1 MDDRTHRAARRI
13 EGRSAAPGVALGPL
27 VRLTPAKQDTRQHRS
42 AAEEHQALV
51 DALAASHAD
60 LGVLVREV
68 GDADAEAILSFQV
81 ALLEDDNLA
90 APGFALIAG
99 GEVANRAWS
108 AAIDPEIASYEQA
121 DDPYFRARA
130 SDLRDLRDRVLRHL
144 AGEADQIVPSGVIVA
159 ADDMPPSMF
168 LATDWRDGGLVL
180 RRGSP
185 SSHVAILARSR
196 GVPMIVGVD
205 VDQLENGT
213 DVLLDGDAGLL
224 IVDPDSDM
232 RAIYCQRRAE
242 QSEVRQAVASFSGP
256 VLTASGELVRV
267 TINVTG
273 LAELEDLDAA
283 HVDGIGLMRTEFLFQ
298 GREKL
303 PTEEEQYQ
311 IYRRMVEWAAGKPVT
326 IRTLDAG
333 GDKPIIGLTQ
343 PGDMNPFLGVRGVR
357 LSLRHLDVFRVQLR
371 ALARAAVAGNLK
383 VMIPMVTVPEELD
396 RCRALF
402 EQAVEELCREGQE
415 AQLPPLG
422 MMVEVPAAAL
432 TIEDFSADFFS
443 IGSNDLIQYVAAASR
458 DEPQLADLAR
468 PSRAV
473 FNLIGH
479 VVNCGDR
486 SGRETSLCGDLAGDP
501 EQVAALLDH
510 GLRAFSVAPGAL
522 GPVRAAIARYSGSR
536 AFSSE
541 METGS
546 RQENASN
553 QESSAPFRFYRN
565 GKGSGA

>member
-1 MDDRTHRAARRI
+1 MDDRTHRTARRV
-13 EGRSAAPGVALGPL
+13 EGRPAAPGIALGPL
-27 VRLTPAKQDTRQHRS
+27 VRLAPVKHDARQHRS
-42 AAEEHQALV
+42 AAEERQALL
-51 DALAASHAD
+51 DALAASQLA
-60 LGVLVREV
+60 LTVLAREA
-68 GDADAEAILSFQV
+68 GDADAEAILSFQI

-90 APGFALIAG
+90 APAFAGIAG
-99 GEVANRAWS
+99 GEAANRAWS
-108 AAIDPEIASYEQA
+108 AAIDPEIASYDGA
-121 DDPYFRARA
+121 SDPYFRARA

-144 AGEADQIVPSGVIVA
+144 AGETDQTVPSGVIVA
-159 ADDMPPSMF
+159 ADDMPPSTF

-205 VDQLENGT
+205 VDHLENGA
-213 DVLLDGDAGLL
+213 DALLDGDAGLL
-224 IVDPDSDM
+224 FVDPDTEM
-232 RAIYCQRRAE
+232 RAIYRQRRVE
-242 QSEVRQAVASFSGP
+242 QSQVRQAAASFSGP
-256 VLTASGELVRV
+256 ALTATGELVRV
-267 TINVTG
+267 MINVTG
-273 LAELEDLDAA
+273 LAELRDIDTA

-311 IYRRMVEWAAGKPVT
+311 IYRRMVEWAAGRPVT

-333 GDKPIIGLTQ
+333 GDKPIAGLTQ

-357 LSLRHLDVFRVQLR
+357 LSLRHLDVFREQLR

-396 RCRALF
+396 RCRTLL
-402 EQAVEELCREGQE
+402 EQALEDLRREGLE

-432 TIEDFSADFFS
+432 TIEDFNADFFS

-473 FNLIGH
+473 FGLIRR
-479 VVNCGDR
+479 VVDYADS

-501 EQVAALLDH
+501 EQVAALLDQ
-510 GLRAFSVAPGAL
+510 GLRIFSVAPGAL
-522 GPVRAAIARYSGSR
+522 GPVKAAIARY
-536 AFSSE
+536 
-541 METGS
+541 TG
-546 RQENASN
+546 A
-553 QESSAPFRFYRN
+553 A
-565 GKGSGA
+565 A

>member
-1 MDDRTHRAARRI
+1 MDDRAHRAAHRI
-13 EGRSAAPGVALGPL
+13 EGRSAAPGIALGPL
-27 VRLTPAKQDTRQHRS
+27 VRLAPVKHDVRQHRS

-51 DALAASHAD
+51 DALATSQLD
-60 LGVLVREV
+60 LGVLARDA
-68 GDADAEAILSFQV
+68 GDADAEAILSFQI

-90 APGFALIAG
+90 APAFALIAG
-99 GEVANRAWS
+99 GELANEAWS
-108 AAIDPEIASYEQA
+108 AAIDPEIAAYDAA

-144 AGEADQIVPSGVIVA
+144 AGETDQSVPAGVIVA
-159 ADDMPPSMF
+159 ADDMPPSTF

-205 VDQLENGT
+205 VDHLENGT
-213 DVLLDGDAGLL
+213 EALLDGNAGLL
-224 IVDPDSDM
+224 IVNPDGDM
-232 RAIYCQRRAE
+232 RASFCQRRAE

-256 VLTASGELVRV
+256 ALTAAGELVRV
-267 TINVTG
+267 MINVTG
-273 LAELEDLDAA
+273 LAELRDIDPA

-298 GREKL
+298 GRKKL

-311 IYRRMVEWAAGKPVT
+311 IYKRMLEWAAGRPVT

-333 GDKPIIGLTQ
+333 GDKPIAGLTQ

-357 LSLRHLDVFRVQLR
+357 LSLRHLDVFRAQLR

-402 EQAVEELCREGQE
+402 EQAVEELRREGREVQM
-415 AQLPPLG
+415 PPLG

-432 TIEDFSADFFS
+432 TIEDFNAEFFS

-473 FNLIGH
+473 FGLIGH
-479 VVNCGDR
+479 VVNYANR

-501 EQVAALLDH
+501 EQVAALLDQ
-510 GLRAFSVAPGAL
+510 GLRIFSVAPAAL
-522 GPVRAAIARYSGSR
+522 GAVRAAIARYSGS
-536 AFSSE
+536 A
-541 METGS
+541 
-546 RQENASN
+546 A
-553 QESSAPFRFYRN
+553 
-565 GKGSGA
+565 

>member
-1 MDDRTHRAARRI
+1 MDDRTHRAAQRI
-13 EGRSAAPGVALGPL
+13 EGRSAAPGIALGPL
-27 VRLTPAKQDTRQHRS
+27 VRLAPVKHDVRQHRS

-51 DALAASHAD
+51 DALAASQAD
-60 LGVLVREV
+60 LSVLAREV
-68 GDADAEAILSFQV
+68 ADAEAGAILSFQI
-81 ALLEDDNLA
+81 ALLEDDHLA
-90 APGFALIAG
+90 APAFTLIAG
-99 GEVANRAWS
+99 GEATSRAWS
-108 AAIDPEIASYEQA
+108 AAIDPEIASYDAA

-144 AGEADQIVPSGVIVA
+144 AGEVDQTVPSGVIVA

-205 VDQLENGT
+205 VDHLENGT
-213 DVLLDGDAGLL
+213 DALLDGEAGLL
-224 IVDPDSDM
+224 IIDPDTDT
-232 RAIYCQRRAE
+232 RAVYCQRRAE
-242 QSEVRQAVASFSGP
+242 QSEARQAVAAFNGP
-256 VLTASGELVRV
+256 ALTASGELVRV
-267 TINVTG
+267 MINVTG
-273 LAELEDLDAA
+273 LAELEDLDPA

-333 GDKPIIGLTQ
+333 GDKPITGLTQ
-343 PGDMNPFLGVRGVR
+343 AGDINPFLGVRGVR
-357 LSLRHLDVFRVQLR
+357 LSLRHLDVFRLQLR

-396 RCRALF
+396 RCRTLL
-402 EQAVEELCREGQE
+402 EQVLEELRREGQE
-415 AQLPPLG
+415 ARLPPLG

-432 TIEDFSADFFS
+432 TIEDFNADFFS
-443 IGSNDLIQYVAAASR
+443 IGSNDLIQYTAAASR
-458 DEPQLADLAR
+458 DEPQLAELAR

-473 FNLIGH
+473 FGLIGH
-479 VVNCGDR
+479 VVKHADS
-486 SGRETSLCGDLAGDP
+486 SGREASLCGDLAGDP
-501 EQVAALLDH
+501 GKSQH
-510 GLRAFSVAPGAL
+510 FSIRAC
-522 GPVRAAIARYSGSR
+522 
-536 AFSSE
+536 
-541 METGS
+541 
-546 RQENASN
+546 AS
-553 QESSAPFRFYRN
+553 FR
-565 GKGSGA
+565 

>member
-1 MDDRTHRAARRI
+1 
-13 EGRSAAPGVALGPL
+13 LGPL
-27 VRLTPAKQDTRQHRS
+27 VRLAPAKHDVRQYRS
-42 AAEEHQALV
+42 AAEERRALA
-51 DALAASHAD
+51 DALAASQGD
-60 LGVLVREV
+60 LSTLARKA
-68 GDADAEAILSFQV
+68 GDADAEAILSFQI

-90 APGFALIAG
+90 APAFALIAG
-99 GEVANRAWS
+99 GEVAHRAWS
-108 AAIDPEIASYEQA
+108 AAMAPEIASYDGAEDA
-121 DDPYFRARA
+121 YFRARA

-144 AGEADQIVPSGVIVA
+144 AGVTDQTVPPGVIVA

-205 VDQLENGT
+205 VDRLENGA
-213 DVLLDGDAGLL
+213 DALLDGEAGFL
-224 IVDPDSDM
+224 IIDPDTDM
-232 RAIYCQRRAE
+232 RANYSQRRAE
-242 QSEVRQAVASFSGP
+242 QSEVRQAAVSSSGP

-267 TINVTG
+267 MINVTG
-273 LAELEDLDAA
+273 LAELRDIDPA

-311 IYRRMVEWAAGKPVT
+311 VYKRMAEWAAGKPVT

-333 GDKPIIGLTQ
+333 GDKPITGLTQ
-343 PGDMNPFLGVRGVR
+343 PEEINPFLGVRGVR
-357 LSLRHLDVFRVQLR
+357 LSLRHLELFRAQLR

-383 VMIPMVTVPEELD
+383 VMIPMVTAPEELD
-396 RCRALF
+396 RCRALL
-402 EQAVEELCREGQE
+402 EQVLADLRREGQE
-415 AQLPPLG
+415 AQMPELG

-432 TIEDFSADFFS
+432 TIEDFNADFFS

-473 FNLIGH
+473 FGLIGH
-479 VVNCGDR
+479 VVDYANRC
-486 SGRETSLCGDLAGDP
+486 GRETSLCGDLAGDP
-501 EQVAALLDH
+501 DQVAALLDQ
-510 GLRAFSVAPGAL
+510 GLRSFSVSPGAL
-522 GPVRAAIARYSGSR
+522 GPVKAAIARYCGP
-536 AFSSE
+536 A
-541 METGS
+541 
-546 RQENASN
+546 A
-553 QESSAPFRFYRN
+553 
-565 GKGSGA
+565 

>member
-1 MDDRTHRAARRI
+1 
-13 EGRSAAPGVALGPL
+13 
-27 VRLTPAKQDTRQHRS
+27 VRLAPAKHEARQYRS

-51 DALAASHAD
+51 DALAGSHAD
-60 LGVLVREV
+60 LTALVREV
-68 GDADAEAILSFQV
+68 GDDEAEAILSFQI

-90 APGFALIAG
+90 APAFALIAG

-108 AAIDPEIASYEQA
+108 AALALQIASYDGA
-121 DDPYFRARA
+121 SDPYFRARA

-144 AGEADQIVPSGVIVA
+144 AGEADQTVPSGVIVA
-159 ADDMPPSMF
+159 ADDMPPSTF

-205 VDQLENGT
+205 IDHLEHGT
-213 DVLLDGDAGLL
+213 VALLDADAGLL
-224 IVDPDSDM
+224 IVNPDTNM
-232 RAIYCQRRAE
+232 RASFSQRRAE
-242 QSEVRQAVASFSGP
+242 QSKARPAAASFSGP
-256 VLTASGELVRV
+256 ALTATGELVRV
-267 TINVTG
+267 MINVTG
-273 LAELEDLDAA
+273 LAELEGLDPA

-311 IYRRMVEWAAGKPVT
+311 IYKRMLEWAAGKPVT

-333 GDKPIIGLTQ
+333 GDKPIEGLTQ
-343 PGDMNPFLGVRGVR
+343 PDDMNPFLGVRGVR
-357 LSLRHLDVFRVQLR
+357 LSLRHLDVFREQLR

-396 RCRALF
+396 RCRTLL
-402 EQAVEELCREGQE
+402 EQALEELRREGRE

-432 TIEDFSADFFS
+432 TIEDFNADFFS
-443 IGSNDLIQYVAAASR
+443 IGSNDLIQYVTAASR

-473 FNLIGH
+473 FSLIGH
-479 VVNCGDR
+479 VVSYGDS

-501 EQVAALLDH
+501 GQVAALLDQD
-510 GLRAFSVAPGAL
+510 LRIFSVAPGAV
-522 GPVRAAIARYSGSR
+522 GPVKAAIARYSGS
-536 AFSSE
+536 A
-541 METGS
+541 
-546 RQENASN
+546 A
-553 QESSAPFRFYRN
+553 
-565 GKGSGA
+565 